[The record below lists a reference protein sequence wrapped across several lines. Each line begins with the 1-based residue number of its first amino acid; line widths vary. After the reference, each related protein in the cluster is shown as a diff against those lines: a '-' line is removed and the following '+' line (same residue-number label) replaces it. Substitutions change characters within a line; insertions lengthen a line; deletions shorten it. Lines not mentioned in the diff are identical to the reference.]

1 MNDKTMRNLQ
11 IYIGKRSLG
20 QSDTEV
26 IEHIQKIELKEEIS
40 QEEWKKL
47 AYPCCATPDLE
58 VMKYILCKIKDIDIA
73 KELILHTVRF
83 RQKTEEYQLKQ
94 VQIVKALLVYID
106 DEDKESVLN
115 NALVNAAW
123 FGEYEVVKLLVE
135 EGAKPD
141 YVCLNGR
148 NILELSQNAVEKFGD
163 SRGYDYIMSK
173 IR

>member
-11 IYIGKRSLG
+11 TYIGKRSLG
-20 QSDTEV
+20 QSDAEV

-47 AYPCCATPDLE
+47 AYPSCANADIEIL
-58 VMKYILCKIKDIDIA
+58 KYILGKVADTSIA

-83 RQKTEEYQLKQ
+83 RQKSMEYQLKQ
-94 VQIVKALLVYID
+94 LQVVKLLLQYVSD
-106 DEDKESVLN
+106 AEKQNVMND
-115 NALVNAAW
+115 ALVNAAW
-123 FGEYEVVKLLVE
+123 FGEYEVIKLLVE
-135 EGAKPD
+135 EGTNPD
-141 YVCLNGR
+141 YVCLNGK

-173 IR
+173 LK